1 MELAAASTLTDVTEP
16 RRVIIEAD
24 YCAGG
29 IWWADTKEEH
39 EAPYPL
45 WSYLTHAQRTGK
57 PPALRPWREW
67 LSQGLLNNLKAWNQS
82 WEDND
87 GFWNDAQVRQA
98 WEEQGRELA
107 NGVQSELGTDGWEVL
122 YRMNGWV
129 HRVHPPGSWPA
140 ETWTQDL
147 LGYAPPDPGE
157 RAEEEARIL
166 GGPRESQPQ
175 TSADGGTPAES

>member
-1 MELAAASTLTDVTEP
+1 MTEP

-39 EAPYPL
+39 EAPYAL
-45 WSYLTHAQRTGK
+45 WSYLTRAQRPGK
-57 PPALRPWREW
+57 PPVPRPWPER
-67 LSQGLLNNLKAWNQS
+67 LSQGLLDDLKAWNQS
-82 WEDND
+82 WDDND
-87 GFWNDAQVRQA
+87 GFWNDALVRQA

-107 NGVQSELGTDGWEVL
+107 TRVQDELGTGGWEVL

-140 ETWTQDL
+140 RTWTQDL
-147 LGYAPPDPGE
+147 LGYAPPDPREKAGE
-157 RAEEEARIL
+157 AARI
-166 GGPRESQPQ
+166 REGRRERQQQ
-175 TSADGGTPAES
+175 TGANGATPAEP